1 MTLTSDQKKA
11 LVSTDEQ
18 LSVREQSRLLGLNR
32 STFYYEAVKDSDS
45 KHKEIKRI
53 MREFFL
59 EQPFAG
65 VRKIV
70 KELQA
75 HDHMV
80 GRKLVSRLRKEMHL
94 KPVGVKPR
102 DLSAPRKDH
111 KKYPYLLK
119 NIEIKKPNQVWAS
132 DITYIPT
139 PYGHLY
145 LAAIIDWH
153 SRKVL
158 SWRLSNTMTVD
169 ICTDPL
175 NEALEKYG
183 SPEIFNTD
191 QGSQYTSEI
200 FTDILKE
207 RKIEISMN
215 GKGRCLDNVIV
226 ERFWRSIKYEMIFTH
241 EFVSV
246 RELRGRIAKYMDL
259 FNSRRRHQALDYMTP
274 DSVYAMAG

>member
-32 STFYYEAVKDSDS
+32 STFYYEAVKDSGS

-59 EQPFAG
+59 DQPFAG

-102 DLSAPRKDH
+102 GPECTAKRPQEVPLSTQ
-111 KKYPYLLK
+111 KY
-119 NIEIKKPNQVWAS
+119 
-132 DITYIPT
+132 
-139 PYGHLY
+139 
-145 LAAIIDWH
+145 
-153 SRKVL
+153 
-158 SWRLSNTMTVD
+158 
-169 ICTDPL
+169 
-175 NEALEKYG
+175 
-183 SPEIFNTD
+183 
-191 QGSQYTSEI
+191 
-200 FTDILKE
+200 
-207 RKIEISMN
+207 
-215 GKGRCLDNVIV
+215 
-226 ERFWRSIKYEMIFTH
+226 
-241 EFVSV
+241 
-246 RELRGRIAKYMDL
+246 
-259 FNSRRRHQALDYMTP
+259 
-274 DSVYAMAG
+274 